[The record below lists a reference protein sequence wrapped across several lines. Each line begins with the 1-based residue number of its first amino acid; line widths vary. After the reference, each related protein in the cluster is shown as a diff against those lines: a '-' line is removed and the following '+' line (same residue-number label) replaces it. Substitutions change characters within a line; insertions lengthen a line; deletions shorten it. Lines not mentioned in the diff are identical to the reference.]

1 MKLHVVINDAI
12 NVMNAMHATGCVV
25 APQRRSIEISLTPE
39 QINAIKL
46 GEDEM
51 IESVTINLPK

>member
-1 MKLHVVINDAI
+1 
-12 NVMNAMHATGCVV
+12 MNALHATGCVV
-25 APQRRSIEISLTPE
+25 APQRRSVEISLTPE